1 MSPAIGYPLTVFYD
15 ASCPMCA
22 SEMRALKELDVHGR
36 IVLVDCSAPD
46 FRDDSLKE
54 HGFTREAL
62 MRLIHARDAN
72 GRWLIGIDCF
82 EAVYR
87 AAGLER
93 AARVWGSPRLRRSL
107 TAIYPWIA
115 RHRQLL
121 SRIGINA
128 AIRRLIPKPL
138 SPRMCHGTSCYTES
152 ERPSRIR

>member
-1 MSPAIGYPLTVFYD
+1 MSAAVHYPLTVFYD

-22 SEMRALKELDVHGR
+22 GEMHGLKELDVQGR
-36 IVLVDCSAPD
+36 IILVDCSAPD
-46 FRDDSLKE
+46 FRDDALKE
-54 HGFTREAL
+54 HGVTREAL
-62 MRLIHARDAN
+62 MQLIHARDAN

-93 AARVWGSPRLRRSL
+93 AARAWGSPRFRRAL

-115 RHRQLL
+115 RHRQFL
-121 SRIGINA
+121 SRLGINA

-138 SPRMCHGTSCYTES
+138 SPRMCHGPSCRAGS
-152 ERPSRIR
+152 E